1 MQVYEHVESPTSCS
15 GGDDELLSH
24 VLKNSSRKH
33 FVFEIILVVS
43 ECFRKQNIV
52 QKLKYEKQFFILS
65 LNIIAFF
72 LFFFFNKL
80 LKKIFFFY

>member
-52 QKLKYEKQFFILS
+52 QKLKY
-65 LNIIAFF
+65 
-72 LFFFFNKL
+72 
-80 LKKIFFFY
+80 